1 MRRRWSQERAALFAG
16 AAPRAGASPTAS
28 RAPARRSGPHSA
40 RRGKRVLVGRDF
52 SRAGRRRIASRSTW
66 IAASLG
72 LVLAALLLTALRL
85 AILRTRYELA
95 EATKQEE
102 ALLQRDRSATV
113 ALQRLR
119 DPSRLRRLAQERG
132 FVTPQHIVV
141 LPAQRNAP

>member
-1 MRRRWSQERAALFAG
+1 MRRRWTQERAALFAAG
-16 AAPRAGASPTAS
+16 TARAGVPRAAS
-28 RAPARRSGPHSA
+28 RAPTRRSGPHSA
-40 RRGKRVLVGRDF
+40 SRGKRVLVGRDF
-52 SRAGRRRIASRSTW
+52 SRGGVRPTASRSAW
-66 IAASLG
+66 IAAALG

-85 AILRTRYELA
+85 AILRTRYELG

-113 ALQRLR
+113 ELQRLR

-141 LPAQRNAP
+141 LPARGNAP